1 MKNII
6 FVCFDLLLSGI
17 CVYLILRVGSL
28 KVTDLPMGCYCISNI
43 CCLFQILPFFS
54 KVILFSSLFISS
66 IISQGDLL
74 LFLRGILSDHITKTD
89 KYWYIDKIKLY
100 YYCFQGSS
108 WSGFYGSWINN
119 YLCKSVP
126 ITTKVMSSKPVH
138 GEVYW
143 IQHYAINFVSDLRQ
157 IGGFLWV
164 LRFPQPIKRT
174 STI

>member
-43 CCLFQILPFFS
+43 CCLFQILLFFS

-66 IISQGDLL
+66 LISQG
-74 LFLRGILSDHITKTD
+74 GSSIISITKTD
-89 KYWYIDKIKLY
+89 KYWYIDKIKSY

-138 GEVYW
+138 GEVYS
-143 IQHYAINFVSDLRQ
+143 IQHYAIKFVSDLRQ
-157 IGGFLWV
+157 IGGFLRL
-164 LRFPQPIKRT
+164 LRFPQPIKLT